1 MGIQGKV
8 PKGGE
13 KNNMKK
19 MISLFV
25 CLLFATSVLVAAGCS
40 KKEEPAKP
48 AAEPAKP
55 AEQVKPAE
63 PEKKAEEAKPAETK
77 PEAKPEEKAP
87 EKK

>member
-1 MGIQGKV
+1 MK
-8 PKGGE
+8 
-13 KNNMKK
+13 MKK
-19 MISLFV
+19 LITLFV
-25 CLLFATSVLVAAGCS
+25 CLLFATSVLLAAGCA

-63 PEKKAEEAKPAETK
+63 PEKKAEEAKPAE
-77 PEAKPEEKAP
+77 AKPAEKAP